1 MLIIIFKFTLLI
13 QKSSTVD
20 NVPDICLM
28 LPNISFLKQEDAKK
42 DERNIVYVSSII
54 LKLSCTL
61 GGGNIL
67 A

>member
-28 LPNISFLKQEDAKK
+28 LPNIYFLKQEDAKK

-61 GGGNIL
+61 GGNIL